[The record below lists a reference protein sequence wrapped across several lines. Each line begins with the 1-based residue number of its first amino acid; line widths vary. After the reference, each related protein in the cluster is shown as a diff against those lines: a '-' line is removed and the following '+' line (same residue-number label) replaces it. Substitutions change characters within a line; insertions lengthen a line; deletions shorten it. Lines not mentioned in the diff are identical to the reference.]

1 MISQKII
8 TISYETMTFL
18 IAFAVQISASYQS
31 QIEVLENTHFAAL
44 FHLLLF
50 YLFGFFLAI
59 AEKSFSKVY
68 PLCHCM
74 LQHLASVFYRVI
86 KQSVTFFL
94 FRCKFFTVY
103 EKCVLCYSV
112 T

>member
-50 YLFGFFLAI
+50 YLFFF
-59 AEKSFSKVY
+59 FG
-68 PLCHCM
+68 
-74 LQHLASVFYRVI
+74 YRWKI
-86 KQSVTFFL
+86 IF
-94 FRCKFFTVY
+94 
-103 EKCVLCYSV
+103 
-112 T
+112 